1 MPSSFAITVGHQS
14 NIQFTNNTAIDVG
27 GAVYSEMQPAAPCL
41 FMVTDSAAEIS
52 FVANHADHG
61 VGHHMYGTS
70 VRSRRCDQ
78 QSIEVANKQGKPYCL
93 LQGNESNEYVNFSL
107 DPNQNETRS
116 PISSAPQR
124 VCLCDTIGKPCTVC

>member
-1 MPSSFAITVGHQS
+1 MHINANGYATFNSNTAQVQGGAIYIEFGSIIVNTSSQLLLSNNSAFQGGALYAVPSSFAITVGHQS
-14 NIQFTNNTAIDVG
+14 IVLFTNNTAIDVG
-27 GAVYSEMQPAAPCL
+27 GAVYSEIQPAAPCL

-78 QSIEVANKQGKPYCL
+78 QSMA
-93 LQGNESNEYVNFSL
+93 
-107 DPNQNETRS
+107 
-116 PISSAPQR
+116 
-124 VCLCDTIGKPCTVC
+124 

>member
-1 MPSSFAITVGHQS
+1 MPSSFAITAGHQS

-27 GAVYSEMQPAAPCL
+27 GAVYAEMQPAAPCL

-70 VRSRRCDQ
+70 VRSRSRRCDQ

-93 LQGNESNEYVNFSL
+93 LL
-107 DPNQNETRS
+107 DKNLRLMNTSTS
-116 PISSAPQR
+116 P
-124 VCLCDTIGKPCTVC
+124 